1 MHSAEE
7 LRSEIESARDLGSIA
22 KAMKALSAVRIRQS
36 RQAVESLRDYV
47 DTVDRGFQILLRASS
62 RVPGSEAPRRRGRAV
77 AVVVGSDLGM
87 VGTFNTSIVSFAT
100 EALEKRAREWE
111 IIAIGERVAS
121 QLSYEGRRVVTT
133 LTMPDTADAMA
144 SRVRELLLA
153 LEDARARVSPDRV
166 LVFYNAYRS
175 GSRYEPKIVQLL
187 PLDREWLNDLAAR
200 DWDTG
205 VLPGFQVDVDEL
217 MSALVREHLFVSLMR
232 AIAESHA
239 SENASRLA
247 AMESAERRIEERIE
261 ELTGRM
267 NQSRQQKMTEELLDL
282 MVGVMALEEE
292 HG

>member
-1 MHSAEE
+1 MQSAEE

-36 RQAVESLRDYV
+36 RQTVESLKEYV
-47 DTVDRGFQILLRASS
+47 DTVERSFQILLRAS
-62 RVPGSEAPRRRGRAV
+62 RRIPGTEAPRRRGRAL
-77 AVVVGSDLGM
+77 AVIVGSDLGM

-100 EALEKRAREWE
+100 EALEERAREWE
-111 IIAIGERVAS
+111 TIAIGERVAS
-121 QLSYEGRRVVTT
+121 QLSYERRRVATT
-133 LTMPDTADAMA
+133 LTMPDTVDAMA

-153 LEDARARVSPDRV
+153 LEDARSRLSPDRV

-175 GSRYEPKIVQLL
+175 GSRYEPEIVQLL
-187 PLDREWLNDLAAR
+187 PLDRKWLNDLSTR
-200 DWDTG
+200 GWDTG

-292 HG
+292 R